1 MLFIA
6 GFWNKNNTVTK
17 NTAQN
22 NNKQKDKQKSIPPIR
37 IKKGDCLM
45 QSFNVQLAV
54 HYPLCILSLA
64 AVFLRQCLN
73 DTLGLAE
80 PLRLINSVVLKRG

>member
-1 MLFIA
+1 
-6 GFWNKNNTVTK
+6 
-17 NTAQN
+17 
-22 NNKQKDKQKSIPPIR
+22 
-37 IKKGDCLM
+37 M

-54 HYPLCILSLA
+54 HYLLCILSLA

-73 DTLGLAE
+73 DTLSLAE